1 MFLVTVV
8 QDKSSLVFGDHFVG
22 EFCMW
27 IRFIIFQ
34 VKGNLSVLG
43 KSFAG
48 GAFLANNVIL
58 QDSAKVS
65 HDYTEGSF
73 FFTMHEDICG

>member
-1 MFLVTVV
+1 MCFFVTVV
-8 QDKSSLVFGDHFVG
+8 QDQSSLVFGDHFLG

-27 IRFIIFQ
+27 ISSIIFQ

-65 HDYTEGSF
+65 NDYTEVSLF
-73 FFTMHEDICG
+73 YNA